1 MSELVIRPALN
12 ADSEAVI
19 ALIFGIL
26 AEYGLAGDLS
36 GTDLDLADIE
46 GSYAGRGGYFD
57 VVQDESGAI
66 VGSVGLYPL
75 GDGAVELRKMYLD
88 KSLRGKGIGKRL
100 LEAAITRARALGFD
114 RIELETNSRLLEAIA
129 LYRRYGFQPIEGQ
142 HLASRCDQNFELRL
156 TE

>member
-1 MSELVIRPALN
+1 MPIAVTGATGPFGRFVVESLIERGVPA
-12 ADSEAVI
+12 ADITATGRSVARI
-19 ALIFGIL
+19 
-26 AEYGLAGDLS
+26 D
-36 GTDLDLADIE
+36 DLAA
-46 GSYAGRGGYFD
+46 AGVRVVASDYDDPASLDAAFAGAD
-57 VVQDESGAI
+57 VLVLVSASE
-66 VGSVGLYPL
+66 
-75 GDGAVELRKMYLD
+75 
-88 KSLRGKGIGKRL
+88 IGKRL